1 MTVPTQQLDDAKPI
15 VLIIDDSQDVH
26 RLLKARLRAE
36 DIEFVSA
43 TTGEQGLALA
53 KERQPLLALLDL
65 DMPGMD
71 GFEVL
76 RTLKDDPATVQ
87 IPIIIL
93 SGLQSAQDKVT
104 AFDLGAVDYVTK
116 PFDMA
121 ELRVRLRSAL
131 RMNQL
136 VRMLAQRAQIDGLT
150 GLWNRAYFDA
160 RWIEEFSRAAR
171 HGRPVSIAMIDID
184 HFKSINDG
192 FGHPAGDAVLQ
203 GVAKLL
209 HRELRQSDIACR
221 YGGEEFVIIL
231 SDTNAPS
238 ALAMCDRLRI
248 AIADLTWSRHPERK
262 VTASFGVAGC
272 EGVPN
277 VSGDKWIEMADQNLY
292 NAKRAGRNRV
302 VGCDV
307 NTGTLPMPTP
317 APMRLAS

>member
-1 MTVPTQQLDDAKPI
+1 MSAPIQQLDDSKPI

-43 TTGEQGLALA
+43 TSGEQGVSLA
-53 KERQPLLALLDL
+53 KQRQPLLALLDL

-76 RTLKDDPATVQ
+76 RSLKDDPATVD

-136 VRMLAQRAQIDGLT
+136 LRMLAQRAQIDGLT

-160 RWIEEFSRAAR
+160 RWHEEFARATR
-171 HGRPVSIAMIDID
+171 HGRPASVAMIDID

-231 SDTNAPS
+231 ADTNAS
-238 ALAMCDRLRI
+238 AATAMCDRIRL
-248 AIADLTWSRHPERK
+248 AVADMTWARHPERK

-272 EGVPN
+272 ETVPN
-277 VSGDKWIEMADQNLY
+277 VTAEKWIEIADQNLY
-292 NAKRAGRNRV
+292 NAKRSGRNRV

-307 NTGTLPMPTP
+307 NTGTLPTP
-317 APMRLAS
+317 APAPMKLAS

>member
-1 MTVPTQQLDDAKPI
+1 MTVLTPQLDDAKPV

-36 DIEFVSA
+36 DLEFVSA
-43 TTGEQGLALA
+43 TSGEQGLTLA

-76 RTLKDDPATVQ
+76 RSLKDDPATVQ
-87 IPIIIL
+87 IPVIIL

-121 ELRVRLRSAL
+121 ELRVRLRAAL

-160 RWIEEFSRAAR
+160 RWNEEFARATR
-171 HGRPVSIAMIDID
+171 HGRPVSVAMIDVD

-231 SDTNAPS
+231 SDTNAPAAT
-238 ALAMCDRLRI
+238 ALCDRIRT
-248 AIADLTWSRHPERK
+248 AISDLAWSRHPERK

-272 EGVPN
+272 EGIPS
-277 VSGDKWIEMADQNLY
+277 VSAERWIEIADQNLY
-292 NAKRAGRNRV
+292 TAKRSGRNRV

-307 NTGTLPMPTP
+307 NTGTLPAPAP
-317 APMRLAS
+317 APMKLAG

>member
-1 MTVPTQQLDDAKPI
+1 MTATSLQLDDNKPV
-15 VLIIDDSQDVH
+15 VLLIDDSLDVH

-36 DIEFVSA
+36 DIDFVSA
-43 TTGEQGLALA
+43 SSGEQGIALA
-53 KERQPLLALLDL
+53 KERQPLLTLLDL

-76 RTLKDDPATVQ
+76 RALKDDPATVQ
-87 IPIIIL
+87 IPVIIL

-116 PFDMA
+116 PFDLA

-136 VRMLAQRAQIDGLT
+136 LRMLAQRAQIDGLT

-160 RWIEEFSRAAR
+160 RWAEEFARAVR
-171 HGRPVSIAMIDID
+171 HGRPLSVAMIDVD

-203 GVAKLL
+203 GVARLL
-209 HRELRQSDIACR
+209 QRELRQSDIACR
-221 YGGEEFVIIL
+221 FGGEEFVLIL
-231 SDTNAPS
+231 ADTDAVAAV
-238 ALAMCDRLRI
+238 ALCDRIRL
-248 AIADLTWSRHPERK
+248 ALSELAWSRHPERN

-272 EGVPN
+272 DAVPT
-277 VSGDKWIEMADQNLY
+277 VSAEKWIEIADQNLY
-292 NAKRAGRNRV
+292 TAKRSGRNRV

-307 NTGTLPMPTP
+307 NTGTLPAPAP
-317 APMRLAS
+317 APMKLAG